1 MKMNWNKNENENCDI
16 NAADNTVDDTKPC
29 CQSNNKVIADGY
41 NLCEDISANPVIVD
55 NYNAPPVF
63 GYDDYYNANPQG
75 DDNNWQQLEPQQL
88 FRGNN
93 NISNLLPISTDNYQ
107 TNAQQQ
113 S

>member
-1 MKMNWNKNENENCDI
+1 KNENENCDI

-41 NLCEDISANPVIVD
+41 NLCE
-55 NYNAPPVF
+55 APPVF